1 METVLE
7 LGGANGQS
15 NVSEKAR
22 ADRFNDDGEKIYW
35 RIHDLDYWVHCL
47 SSKVRLAWGSKR
59 TEAGVEEREVRER
72 RMRTLTGGMRSRNGA
87 EMHRVV
93 NHCREG
99 KEAVVGSPPSTGRG
113 ISRNCLRRMSEVKPV
128 KATLRLQFFSRHA
141 VVCG

>member
-1 METVLE
+1 VETVSE

-22 ADRFNDDGEKIYW
+22 ADRFNDDGEKIYR
-35 RIHDLDYWVHCL
+35 RIHDLDYWVHC
-47 SSKVRLAWGSKR
+47 
-59 TEAGVEEREVRER
+59 VEEREVRER
-72 RMRTLTGGMRSRNGA
+72 RTRTLTGGMRSRNGA

-128 KATLRLQFFSRHA
+128 KATLRLHFFSRRA
-141 VVCG
+141 ADS